1 MIVVIFSRYNSPNNS
16 IPVLVP
22 HINRTRN
29 TVPILELKKKFQ
41 FCFWNWF
48 WFWNQF
54 QKSEPI
60 SVLLL
65 LTAARTSCSNQPKT
79 GVPASDLERFSQMG
93 PPQTSL
99 LLKSMLNLLHFVQRK
114 SIKTTK

>member
-99 LLKSMLNLLHFVQRK
+99 LLKSRLNLLHFVQRK